1 MCTHPAM
8 ADRNRD
14 EDGILNRS
22 RMPDEVERCYFL
34 QRSWIGGH
42 RAACNR
48 IDEGLI
54 VVRVSEDRT
63 ESHYQHRNS
72 TYL

>member
-8 ADRNRD
+8 AGRNRD
-14 EDGILNRS
+14 ENGILNS
-22 RMPDEVERCYFL
+22 SGMPDEIERCYHL
-34 QRSWIGGH
+34 QRSWVRGH
-42 RAACNR
+42 HAACNR

-54 VVRVSEDRT
+54 VVRVSEDSA

-72 TYL
+72 TFL